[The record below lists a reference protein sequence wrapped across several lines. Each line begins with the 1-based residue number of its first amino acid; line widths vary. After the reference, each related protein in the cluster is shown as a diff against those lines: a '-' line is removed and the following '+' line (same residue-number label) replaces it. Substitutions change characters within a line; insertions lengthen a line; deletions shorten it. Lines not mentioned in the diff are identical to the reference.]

1 MVSHYKIVQVL
12 KSLSYSTR
20 NRDTVSVVTI
30 VVERA
35 AAANGMFI
43 GSDVNLSSSECW
55 IMGCGRKRIRLR
67 CFPFLDMFRSR
78 HRMYG

>member
-1 MVSHYKIVQVL
+1 MMSHNHCLTSTLVTIVLHL
-12 KSLSYSTR
+12 KTR
-20 NRDTVSVVTI
+20 QCFVRTI
-30 VVERA
+30 VVEGA
-35 AAANGMFI
+35 AAAN

-78 HRMYG
+78 HRMYR